1 MRLLFPTVIH
11 EIKSSNFDQDMCVK
25 IAKQLKKKDPK
36 GVVKSNVTG
45 WQSKYMGSNS
55 NDYFTNLIT

>member
-1 MRLLFPTVIH
+1 MRFLFPTVIH
-11 EIKSSNFDQDMCVK
+11 EIEVPNFDQDKCVK

-45 WQSKYMGSNS
+45 WQSKYIRSNS
-55 NDYFTNLIT
+55 ND